1 MKFISAA
8 LCFMLLGRYSSAE
21 ECPDSLPGAVGL
33 TGVGLTLHYGIM
45 GGYLC
50 GKIESDTESWVG
62 FGAQPAGDR
71 SMIGAHSIIGLPLDN
86 TVEQYM
92 LNSRTVSGIVP
103 FPADE
108 QSLTETMIMQ
118 VNGTTVATFKQP
130 LDDNGFVLSS
140 DNVYLLA
147 KGMSNE
153 LAYHGFNRGF
163 VQLNFEENTIPTT
176 GTSSTAA
183 ASSST
188 TTAATETP
196 TSTTEAPPVKTDSPA
211 PSPSSAALNKIG
223 TVVIGVVTV
232 AAAILN

>member
-1 MKFISAA
+1 
-8 LCFMLLGRYSSAE
+8 MLLGRYSSAE

-33 TGVGLTLHYGIM
+33 TGVGLTLRYGIM

-50 GKIESDTESWVG
+50 GKLESDTESWVG
-62 FGAQPAGDR
+62 FGAQPAGVQ
-71 SMIGAHSIIGLPLDN
+71 SMIDAHSIIGLPLDN

-130 LDDNGFVLSS
+130 LNDNGFVLTS

-147 KGMSNE
+147 KGVSNE
-153 LAYHGFNRGF
+153 LGYHSSNRGF
-163 VQLNFEENTIPTT
+163 VKLDFEENTIPTT

-188 TTAATETP
+188 TTAATEAP
-196 TSTTEAPPVKTDSPA
+196 TTTTEAPPVKTDSPT
-211 PSPSSAALNKIG
+211 PSPISSAALHKIG
-223 TVVIGVVTV
+223 TVVIGVVAI
-232 AAAILN
+232 AACIGA